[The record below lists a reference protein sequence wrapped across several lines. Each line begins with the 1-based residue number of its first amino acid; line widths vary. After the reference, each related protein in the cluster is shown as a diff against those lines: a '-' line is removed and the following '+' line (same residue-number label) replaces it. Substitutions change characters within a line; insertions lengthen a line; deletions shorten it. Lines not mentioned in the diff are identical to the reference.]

1 VVVRS
6 TSVLVPT
13 ALNTRVCFHHGCSCP
28 GPPLNFDPFRVGKR
42 VLFVGLPELE
52 PGTYSLSE
60 KVGFFGS
67 VPFHLRLSPR

>member
-1 VVVRS
+1 MVVRS

-52 PGTYSLSE
+52 PGTSSLSE
-60 KVGFFGS
+60 KHGTFGIVLLHPHVS
-67 VPFHLRLSPR
+67 LI